1 MNENISILVTD
12 DDPDI
17 LFATARLLR
26 SAGYTVWEAATG
38 EACFETVLEKKPDLV
53 LLDVLL
59 PDVDGYTLC
68 RRIKG
73 NENLRGTYVI
83 LLSGKKTASED
94 QSTGLELGADGYLAR
109 PIENRELLAR
119 VQAMS
124 RIIKAEQ
131 ERDRLIEE
139 LRKVIAEIKTLRS
152 LLPICSSCKKIR
164 NDDGYWQQIEAYI
177 SEHSDT
183 RFSHG
188 ICPEC
193 LQKLYGDF
201 AAEMSP

>member
-1 MNENISILVTD
+1 MNETISILVTD
-12 DDPDI
+12 DDPAI

-26 SAGYTVWEAATG
+26 SAGHIVWEAETG
-38 EACFETVLEKKPDLV
+38 QACLQALGEKKPDLV

-59 PDVDGYTLC
+59 PDVNGYTLC
-68 RRIKG
+68 RQIK
-73 NENLRGTYVI
+73 EDEKLRDTYVI
-83 LLSGKKTASED
+83 LLSGKKTASND
-94 QSTGLELGADGYLAR
+94 QSKGLELGADGYLTR
-109 PIENRELLAR
+109 PIDNRELLAR

-124 RIIKAEQ
+124 RIIRAER

-139 LRKVIAEIKTLRS
+139 LRKVISEIKTLRT

-164 NDDGYWQQIEAYI
+164 NDEGYWQQIEAYI
-177 SEHSDT
+177 SEHSHT
-183 RFSHG
+183 KFSHG

-201 AAEMSP
+201 AAEVTP